1 MRDNKTILVL
11 GAAGMLGNAVLRYFA
26 GRGQHDVIG
35 SVRTPASTRLLPAEL
50 QDRIVAGCDVENPDS
65 LERVFGKVRPAV
77 VINCVGIIKQ
87 LASAND
93 PLQAI
98 PINSL
103 LPHRL
108 AQLAAIAGARLI
120 HMSTDCVF
128 SGAKGMYKEAD
139 RSDAY
144 DLYGRSKYLGEVDYP
159 HAITLRTSI
168 IGRELAGAQGL
179 VDWFLSQRD
188 RVKGYRRAI
197 FSGLPTVELARVMHD
212 YVLPHAAL
220 RGLYHVSAEP
230 IDKCSLLLEV
240 AKAYG
245 KPIEVVPDDEV
256 TIDRSLDSSR
266 FRAET
271 GYAPP
276 AWPALIA
283 RMREFG

>member
-26 GRGQHDVIG
+26 GRGKYHVIG
-35 SVRTPASTRLLPAEL
+35 SVRAPASVRLLPKEL
-50 QDRIVAGCDVENPDS
+50 QGRVVAGCDVENPDS
-65 LERVFGKVRPAV
+65 LERLFASTRPAA
-77 VINCVGIIKQ
+77 VINCVGIVKQ
-87 LASAND
+87 LESAND

-98 PINSL
+98 PINAL

-108 AQLAAIAGARLI
+108 AQLASIAGARLI

-168 IGRELAGAQGL
+168 IGRELAGAHGL
-179 VDWFLSQRD
+179 VDWFLSQND

-212 YVLPHAAL
+212 YVLPHPAL
-220 RGLYHVSAEP
+220 HGLYHVAADP
-230 IDKCSLLLEV
+230 IDKYSLLLEV
-240 AKAYG
+240 ANAYG
-245 KPIEVVPDDEV
+245 KAIEVVPDDEV

-276 AWPALIA
+276 AWPALVA
-283 RMREFG
+283 SMREFG